1 MLMKYYATRLE
12 RLVNNMSNLT
22 KKLLNLN
29 LRKNRIRSKVSGTAE
44 RPRLS
49 VSISN
54 KHVSAQIIDDVK
66 QVTLVASTTVGT
78 KQTGSITEQAAFI
91 GADIA
96 KKAKKA
102 KINAVVFDRNGRLYA
117 GRLSA
122 FAEAARKEGLGF

>member
-1 MLMKYYATRLE
+1 
-12 RLVNNMSNLT
+12 MSNLT
-22 KKLLNLN
+22 KKLLNLG
-29 LRKNRIRSKVSGTAE
+29 LRKNRIRAKISGTTE
-44 RPRLS
+44 RPRLT

-54 KHVSAQIIDDVK
+54 KHVSAQIIDDTK
-66 QVTLVASTTVGT
+66 GTALVASTTVGT
-78 KQTGSITEQAAFI
+78 KQTGTITEQAAFV

>member
-1 MLMKYYATRLE
+1 MIKKKIRK
-12 RLVNNMSNLT
+12 LVT
-22 KKLLNLN
+22 AK
-29 LRKNRIRSKVSGTAE
+29 RHRRIRVTLSGTTDK
-44 RPRLS
+44 PRLAVYRS
-49 VSISN
+49 T
-54 KHVSAQIIDDVK
+54 KHIYAQIIDDTK
-66 QVTLVASTTVGT
+66 GATLVASTTVGT
-78 KQTGSITEQAAFI
+78 KQTGTITEQAAFV

>member
-1 MLMKYYATRLE
+1 MMKLYAIRLE
-12 RLVNNMSNLT
+12 RLVNNMTNLS
-22 KKLLNLN
+22 KKILNQG
-29 LRKNRIRSKVSGTAE
+29 LRKARVRAKISGTAIK
-44 RPRLS
+44 PRLT

-66 QVTLVASTTVGT
+66 QRTIVTSTTVGA
-78 KQTGSITEQAAFI
+78 KQTGTITEQAAFI
-91 GADIA
+91 GTDIA

>member
-1 MLMKYYATRLE
+1 MT
-12 RLVNNMSNLT
+12 NLA
-22 KKLLNLN
+22 KKLLNQG
-29 LRKNRIRSKVSGTAE
+29 LRKSRVRAKISGSAE

-66 QVTLVASTTVGT
+66 QKTLVSSTTVGT
-78 KQTGSITEQAAFI
+78 KQTGTITEQATFI
-91 GADIA
+91 GEDIA

-102 KINAVVFDRNGRLYA
+102 KINTVVFDRNGRLYA

>member
-1 MLMKYYATRLE
+1 MLTKYYATRLE
-12 RLVNNMSNLT
+12 RLVNNMSNLQ
-22 KKLLNLN
+22 KKLLNLG
-29 LRKNRIRSKVSGTAE
+29 LRKSRIRAKISGTAE

-66 QVTLVASTTVGT
+66 QITLVASTTVGT
-78 KQTGSITEQAAFI
+78 KQTGSITEQAVFI
-91 GADIA
+91 GTDIA

>member
-1 MLMKYYATRLE
+1 MT
-12 RLVNNMSNLT
+12 NLA
-22 KKLLNLN
+22 KKLLNKS
-29 LRKNRIRSKVSGTAE
+29 LRKGRVRAKISGTAT

-54 KHVSAQIIDDVK
+54 KHISAQLIDDA
-66 QVTLVASTTVGT
+66 QQRTLVASTTVGA
-78 KQTGSITEQAAFI
+78 KQTGTITEQATFI

-96 KKAKKA
+96 KKAKKT

-122 FAEAARKEGLGF
+122 LADAARKEGLEF